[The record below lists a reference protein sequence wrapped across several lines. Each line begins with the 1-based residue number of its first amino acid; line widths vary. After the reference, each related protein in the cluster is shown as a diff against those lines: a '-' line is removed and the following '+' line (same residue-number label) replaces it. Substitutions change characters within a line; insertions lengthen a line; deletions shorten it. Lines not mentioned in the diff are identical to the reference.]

1 MGKKRLKGLFGE
13 IVIPENRMWGAQTQR
28 SLENFPIG
36 EEKMPQNLIA
46 AYILVKKAAAAANEA
61 VGKLDTEKA
70 EAIQEACDEILAG
83 EWPDEFPLSV
93 WQTGSGTQTNMNINE
108 VIAGIANQNY
118 GSDFLHPNDDVNMG
132 QSTNDTFPTAMHVAG
147 AVDIFEQL
155 LPNIQEM
162 IATLEKLETRYQD
175 TIKLGRTHLQ
185 DATPMTFG
193 QEISGW
199 RAMLE
204 QNVRM
209 IEQAFPALL
218 ELPLGGTAV
227 GTGVNTHPE
236 FAKIAIGHLDG
247 WIGLS
252 FHESAN
258 KFHGL
263 ASKDAIVNMHGAL
276 KTLAVNV
283 MKIANDIR
291 WLASGPR
298 GGFGEITIPANEPGS
313 SIMPGKVNPT
323 QAEALTMICTQVLG
337 NDTTISVAASQGNF
351 ELNVYMPVIAYNFLQ
366 SIRLLSDG
374 LASFTKRC
382 LEGLRADEEKM
393 LENVKQSLALATALS
408 PYIGYEKASMVAQK
422 ADRDGLTLK
431 EAALELGLV
440 TAEEFD
446 EYVDL
451 TKMI

>member
-408 PYIGYEKASMVAQK
+408 PHIGYEKASMVAQK

>member
-1 MGKKRLKGLFGE
+1 MDKKRLKGLFGE